1 VTDAPDAA
9 ARFPDPGP
17 EPEGRRSRGRQ
28 PRNYL
33 ECGERRRLLWR
44 VAPIAAVVLVGLS
57 LAERAW
63 FRRPLPEP
71 PPQIDTALEAV
82 RGPEPTG
89 DAVRLEPDVEFDE
102 NGFDESGFGPGRLGA
117 APSALAQVRDDTFF
131 READID
137 AWLQI
142 WLSLREAGV
151 AGLAQAAA
159 PRVSFAELF
168 GQPRSFRGR
177 LVRFKG
183 VLRRLER
190 LRAPPNNYGVDE
202 YWQGWLEPASG
213 PASPI
218 VLQFLDLPAGM
229 PEGMKIHE
237 SVDVTGYFF
246 KRYAYNAADTI
257 RVAPLVMTL
266 EPRWMPITRPE
277 GGPVSLSGWAVVT
290 MLAVAGIALGV
301 GRWLAPVA
309 RARRG
314 PADDDGVH
322 LAESLSGFEP
332 LTPEESL
339 RRLAEAPADVELR
352 PSSPRPHR

>member
-1 VTDAPDAA
+1 M
-9 ARFPDPGP
+9 
-17 EPEGRRSRGRQ
+17 
-28 PRNYL
+28 
-33 ECGERRRLLWR
+33 WR

-63 FRRPLPEP
+63 FRRPVPEP
-71 PPQIDTALEAV
+71 APQIDTALEAV

-89 DAVRLEPDVEFDE
+89 DAVRLEPDVAADAEAAGSDAE
-102 NGFDESGFGPGRLGA
+102 PGAVPPEGLGA

-131 READID
+131 READLD

-142 WLSLREAGV
+142 WLTLQDAGP
-151 AGLAQAAA
+151 AGLATAAA

-183 VLRRLER
+183 VLRRVER
-190 LRAPPNNYGVDE
+190 LRAPANNYGIDE

-229 PEGMKIHE
+229 PTGMRIHE

-257 RVAPLVMTL
+257 RVAPLVMAL
-266 EPRWMPITRPE
+266 APRWMPITRPE
-277 GGPVSLSGWAVVT
+277 GGPASLTGWAVVT
-290 MLAVAGIALGV
+290 MLAAAGIALAA
-301 GRWLAPVA
+301 GRWLMPVA
-309 RARRG
+309 RARRTSA
-314 PADDDGVH
+314 ADDGAQ
-322 LAESLSGFEP
+322 LTESLSGFEA

-339 RRLAEAPADVELR
+339 RRLAEAPAETEAH
-352 PSSPRPHR
+352 P

>member
-9 ARFPDPGP
+9 ARFPDSGPIPGG
-17 EPEGRRSRGRQ
+17 GRTRARQ

-33 ECGERRRLLWR
+33 ERGERRRLMWR
-44 VAPIAAVVLVGLS
+44 VAPVAAVVLVGLS

-63 FRRPLPEP
+63 FRQPLPEP

-89 DAVRLEPDVEFDE
+89 DAVRLETDVEWDD
-102 NGFDESGFGPGRLGA
+102 GVLDPDAAVPDGLAA
-117 APSALAQVRDDTFF
+117 APTALARVRDDTFF
-131 READID
+131 READMD

-142 WLSLREAGV
+142 WLTLREAGPE
-151 AGLAQAAA
+151 GLARVSA

-183 VLRRLER
+183 VLRRVEP

-213 PASPI
+213 PAAPI

-229 PEGMKIHE
+229 PVGMKIHE
-237 SVDVTGYFF
+237 AVDVTGYFF

-257 RVAPLVMTL
+257 RVAPLVMAL
-266 EPRWMPITRPE
+266 EPRWMPIRRPE
-277 GGPVSLSGWAVVT
+277 GGPASLTGWAVVT
-290 MLAVAGIALGV
+290 ILAAVGIALGAS
-301 GRWLAPVA
+301 RWLMPVA
-309 RARRG
+309 RARTA
-314 PADDDGVH
+314 PAGDDGVH
-322 LAESLSGFEP
+322 LAESLSGFDP

-339 RRLAEAPADVELR
+339 RRLAEATADTE
-352 PSSPRPHR
+352 PSLPPNTR